1 MGPVGILMLIFNNAL
16 TTQAV
21 IQRSQRV
28 HHLQAA
34 GTLCS
39 TFITRQKTM
48 QTMLTLA
55 LWPSL
60 TAGCV
65 LLGGLLLHKRLM
77 LLSACLSALLV
88 FSGIA
93 GIMAYRDYSW
103 STAVYNALPAG
114 SQVIWQQHAVL
125 AGHPWTRL
133 YAPVTAV
140 RTINQSNVTME
151 ANGNQL
157 LEFELQ
163 DFDLHNGLQPV
174 SRQVMLNC
182 ERQDMVLRL
191 SDGILIETLP
201 SGDPLLRILC
211 QAD

>member
-1 MGPVGILMLIFNNAL
+1 
-16 TTQAV
+16 
-21 IQRSQRV
+21 
-28 HHLQAA
+28 
-34 GTLCS
+34 
-39 TFITRQKTM
+39 
-48 QTMLTLA
+48 
-55 LWPSL
+55 
-60 TAGCV
+60 
-65 LLGGLLLHKRLM
+65 
-77 LLSACLSALLV
+77 
-88 FSGIA
+88 
-93 GIMAYRDYSW
+93 
-103 STAVYNALPAG
+103 
-114 SQVIWQQHAVL
+114 
-125 AGHPWTRL
+125 
-133 YAPVTAV
+133 
-140 RTINQSNVTME
+140 ME